1 MHDGNAHPTA
11 APFLP
16 QCVHLSCLPRLMA
29 SSTCFKRSRR
39 ASKYTSGH
47 HMMQFWCAHVCLMPF
62 LSGRKGPAKSP
73 IGGGATP
80 PRSNSGSTCTS
91 RPAGPSPFAVG
102 QMAHTRV
109 VLRGRCLGV
118 ESRTAGA
125 REGRGPTPLGSR
137 EGVVNAPR
145 ASRASP
151 TRVSGSPDRA
161 SASIASETRASPSEA
176 VSAAATR
183 AAAASRISLLPARSR
198 QLGVQK
204 SLLEVSSPALA
215 TSRW

>member
-1 MHDGNAHPTA
+1 MRAHEGSVHPTG

-16 QCVHLSCLPRLMA
+16 QCEHFSCLPRLMA

-47 HMMQFWCAHVCLMPF
+47 HMMQFWCAQVCLMPF

-80 PRSNSGSTCTS
+80 PRSTSGSTCTS
-91 RPAGPSPFAVG
+91 SPAGPSPFAVG

-118 ESRTAGA
+118 ESRLAGERAGSTARKA
-125 REGRGPTPLGSR
+125 SR
-137 EGVVNAPR
+137 EGVVNAPP
-145 ASRASP
+145 SPRASP
-151 TRVSGSPDRA
+151 ARVPGSPDRA
-161 SASIASETRASPSEA
+161 SSSIASDTRASFSEA
-176 VSAAATR
+176 TRAAATR
-183 AAAASRISLLPARSR
+183 VAAASRISLWPDLRTTTVVDAEFKHRRLSVCR
-198 QLGVQK
+198 
-204 SLLEVSSPALA
+204 
-215 TSRW
+215 